1 MLAHLWRNLAQ
12 VDYAGPIVDS
22 CVCDIHLPGETWG
35 TYWDHGRRWVWR
47 GRLSLSLFSS
57 SPKWLLLSCLVSL
70 NITLDAR
77 TPRRSILPPVCA
89 YRPAQLTLITQRQY
103 CSKRALCG
111 RPAAPRA
118 PHCFFF
124 FFFSL
129 FNVAVD
135 RVDRLVALFFFY
147 FYYSPVFTT
156 TKKASSS
163 FQL

>member
-1 MLAHLWRNLAQ
+1 MPSAPGLAGLSLSSHSKNTNNPLTFSVGHVGAFVTEPGASRLCWTNCRQL
-12 VDYAGPIVDS
+12 

-124 FFFSL
+124 SFSL
-129 FNVAVD
+129 Y
-135 RVDRLVALFFFY
+135 LM
-147 FYYSPVFTT
+147 
-156 TKKASSS
+156 
-163 FQL
+163 